1 VCFATAAASRR
12 DRGRARYHLDMA
24 TIEVGIRVD
33 MTQGVSFFGLEAV
46 NKQLA
51 AGLKI
56 RELRPGA
63 LLTKQVNEDGGN
75 VQLAIGGCQFIVVF
89 EGD

>member
-1 VCFATAAASRR
+1 
-12 DRGRARYHLDMA
+12 MA
-24 TIEVGIRVD
+24 TIEVGIRID
-33 MTQGVSFFGLEAV
+33 MTSGVAFFGIEAV

-56 RELRPGA
+56 RELRPGGA
-63 LLTKQVNEDGGN
+63 ILSKVGEDGEN
-75 VQLAIGGCQFIVVF
+75 ARTTLGGCQIVVVF

>member
-1 VCFATAAASRR
+1 
-12 DRGRARYHLDMA
+12 MA
-24 TIEVGIRVD
+24 TIEVGIRID
-33 MTQGVSFFGLEAV
+33 MTSGVAFFGLEAV

-56 RELRPGA
+56 RELRPGGA
-63 LLTKQVNEDGGN
+63 VMSKVGEDGEN
-75 VQLAIGGCQFIVVF
+75 VRLTLGGCQIVVVF

>member
-1 VCFATAAASRR
+1 
-12 DRGRARYHLDMA
+12 MA
-24 TIEVGIRVD
+24 TIEVGIRID
-33 MTQGVSFFGLEAV
+33 TTAGVSFFGLEAV

-56 RELRPGA
+56 RELRPGGLIA
-63 LLTKQVNEDGGN
+63 SKVGEDGDN
-75 VQLAIGGCQFIVVF
+75 VRVALGGCQILVVF

>member
-1 VCFATAAASRR
+1 
-12 DRGRARYHLDMA
+12 MA
-24 TIEVGIRVD
+24 TIEVGIRID
-33 MTQGVSFFGLEAV
+33 MTSGVAFFGIEAV

-56 RELRPGA
+56 RELRPGGA
-63 LLTKQVNEDGGN
+63 IMSKLGEDGEN
-75 VQLAIGGCQFIVVF
+75 VRMTLGGCQIVVVF

>member
-1 VCFATAAASRR
+1 
-12 DRGRARYHLDMA
+12 MA
-24 TIEVGIRVD
+24 TIEVGIRID
-33 MTQGVSFFGLEAV
+33 MTTGVSFFGVEAV

-56 RELRPGA
+56 RELRPGGVITSKLSDEGVA
-63 LLTKQVNEDGGN
+63 LR
-75 VQLAIGGCQFIVVF
+75 GCQILVVF

>member
-1 VCFATAAASRR
+1 
-12 DRGRARYHLDMA
+12 MA
-24 TIEVGIRVD
+24 TIEVGIRID
-33 MTQGVSFFGLEAV
+33 MTTGVSFFGVEAV

-56 RELRPGA
+56 RELRPGGVLA
-63 LLTKQVNEDGGN
+63 TKVGEEGDNVNIA
-75 VQLAIGGCQFIVVF
+75 VTGCQILVVF